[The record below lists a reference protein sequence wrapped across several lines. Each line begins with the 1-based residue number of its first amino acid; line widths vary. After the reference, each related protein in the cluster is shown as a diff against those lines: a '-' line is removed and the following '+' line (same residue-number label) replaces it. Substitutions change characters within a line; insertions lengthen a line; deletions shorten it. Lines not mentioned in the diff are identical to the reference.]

1 MATRTSSRIP
11 KDGKSTVEKA
21 QIRKMTLN
29 LEIPVPK
36 KATQGIKNSF
46 AVLDDAVLMQNA
58 SKAGISLGSCHENA
72 TANINVIRNVELDRL
87 ANFHEENPDMFLPSD
102 INITAKD
109 VSEFA
114 GPSRVSPASSP
125 ESHSSDDQDTSAPW
139 IEVSSKRKSSKRKL
153 KFNHGSRFHLE

>member
-1 MATRTSSRIP
+1 
-11 KDGKSTVEKA
+11 
-21 QIRKMTLN
+21 MTLN

-36 KATQGIKNSF
+36 KATQGIKISF
-46 AVLDDAVLMQNA
+46 VVLDDAVLMQNS
-58 SKAGISLGSCHENA
+58 SKARINLGSCHENS

-102 INITAKD
+102 INITAED

-125 ESHSSDDQDTSAPW
+125 ESHSSDGQDTSTPW